1 MIRIMALCICF
12 AVFCLS
18 ACCGAES
25 GFTGRKGEVT
35 VPEKTVGEVL
45 KEHTGELMSVPGV
58 VGTAEGLCDD
68 RPCIKVYVIKRSL
81 EIDKKIPGTLEG
93 YPVKIEVTGEL
104 RTMPEN
110 RN

>member
-1 MIRIMALCICF
+1 MIRTMTLATCLI
-12 AVFCLS
+12 VFGITIF
-18 ACCGAES
+18 CCAES
-25 GFTGRKGEVT
+25 RFTGQKGEVT
-35 VPEKTVGEVL
+35 VPENTIGDVL
-45 KEHTGELMSVPGV
+45 KEHAKELMSVPGV

-68 RPCIKVYVIKRSL
+68 RPCIKVYVVKRSM